1 MAKRTQVTPAQLL
14 EAFQG
19 LRQPSIADNQALLS
33 QKDPTLV
40 SSMHKLIDVMIT
52 NRLIDR
58 KIDPSTLLDD
68 RFVRGA
74 ARRNH
79 Q

>member
-19 LRQPSIADNQALLS
+19 LKQPSLAENQALLS

-40 SSMHKLIDVMIT
+40 LSMEKLINVMIK
-52 NRLIDR
+52 NRLIDK
-58 KIDPSTLLDD
+58 KIDPRTLLDD
-68 RFVRGA
+68 RFVNGA
-74 ARRNH
+74 ASQN
-79 Q
+79 QK